1 MEDKNHMITSINAEM
16 AFDKIQHPVMI
27 KKKKKTSN
35 RVDIKE
41 VYLYIIKIIY
51 DKPIANTV
59 LNGGKL
65 SFSS

>member
-27 KKKKKTSN
+27 KKKKTSN